1 MDLYNTAEEGVAE
14 DITMNPTALAPI
26 KEVFYSP

>member
-1 MDLYNTAEEGVAE
+1 MDLYNTADEGVA
-14 DITMNPTALAPI
+14 DDFPMNPTTLAPI